1 MRVEQ
6 QSQNIIDVVKQS
18 IGPEEKSGAVLSQYT
33 TGAAGAAVE
42 KSSVSDNAKSVNLKD
57 ATYAK
62 PAAEDK
68 QTVAEEIEAS
78 ATLDA
83 EERKNQM
90 AVLSNT
96 TSPEDYAKMQ
106 EDGFS
111 LDDTTTNT
119 IVTETD
125 KIKAQLAKA
134 GVDISFFG
142 DDLDYEQMA
151 AITGSEALARQ
162 LAQAMKE
169 ADLPCTEENVRGVM
183 EVLSLAQTLQ
193 TPGDGAVKYMLDN
206 GMEPTIGN
214 LYKAEYSGSAAYQA
228 NPEAAVDMTMFSDQI
243 DAIIARAGLS
253 VDDTSKEAC
262 QWLLDNSV
270 PLNEENLAYYMEL
283 KNLSLP
289 VQAEALLGSAPR
301 QETLLG
307 QIKEIL
313 KEKGYGGL
321 DVDFEYIRPE
331 LGAAYAAFVD
341 RLRRELNPLGCS
353 VLVAL
358 APKTFAGQRG
368 LLYEAHDYAALGRAA
383 NGVLLMTYEWGYTAG
398 PPMAVAPLDKV
409 RQVVDYALT
418 EIPAE
423 KLFLGVPVYGYDW
436 PLPFREGVTRGGSV
450 SPQEALAL
458 ARRHGAEIRYDET
471 AQAPWFRYTAAGG
484 REHEV
489 WFEDARS
496 SYAKFRLAAE
506 KGLQGVGLWN
516 LMRPA
521 PQTYLALHGGFEI
534 EEVR

>member
-1 MRVEQ
+1 M
-6 QSQNIIDVVKQS
+6 
-18 IGPEEKSGAVLSQYT
+18 
-33 TGAAGAAVE
+33 
-42 KSSVSDNAKSVNLKD
+42 
-57 ATYAK
+57 
-62 PAAEDK
+62 
-68 QTVAEEIEAS
+68 
-78 ATLDA
+78 
-83 EERKNQM
+83 
-90 AVLSNT
+90 
-96 TSPEDYAKMQ
+96 
-106 EDGFS
+106 
-111 LDDTTTNT
+111 
-119 IVTETD
+119 
-125 KIKAQLAKA
+125 
-134 GVDISFFG
+134 
-142 DDLDYEQMA
+142 
-151 AITGSEALARQ
+151 
-162 LAQAMKE
+162 
-169 ADLPCTEENVRGVM
+169 
-183 EVLSLAQTLQ
+183 
-193 TPGDGAVKYMLDN
+193 
-206 GMEPTIGN
+206 
-214 LYKAEYSGSAAYQA
+214 
-228 NPEAAVDMTMFSDQI
+228 
-243 DAIIARAGLS
+243 
-253 VDDTSKEAC
+253 
-262 QWLLDNSV
+262 
-270 PLNEENLAYYMEL
+270 
-283 KNLSLP
+283 
-289 VQAEALLGSAPR
+289 
-301 QETLLG
+301 
-307 QIKEIL
+307 

-436 PLPFREGVTRGGSV
+436 PLPFREGVTRGESI

-471 AQAPWFRYTAAGG
+471 AQAPWFRYTAAEG

-534 EEVR
+534 EVMR

>member
-1 MRVEQ
+1 MKIHVVQKGETLFSIAQ
-6 QSQNIIDVVKQS
+6 QYGVSARLLQKLNEAPTDGTLVPGQTLVVLLPGKTHVVRRGDTVWSIAREHGLSTRELYQNNIFLQGQGALTPGEELILSLRDAGREGSLGVNGYAYPFINGDLLRQVLPYMTYATPFTYG
-18 IGPEEKSGAVLSQYT
+18 IGADGDLVPLRDEGILA
-33 TGAAGAAVE
+33 AAGQY
-42 KSSVSDNAKSVNLKD
+42 SVL
-57 ATYAK
+57 
-62 PAAEDK
+62 PW
-68 QTVAEEIEAS
+68 
-78 ATLDA
+78 
-83 EERKNQM
+83 M
-90 AVLSNT
+90 HLST
-96 TSPEDYAKMQ
+96 M
-106 EDGFS
+106 
-111 LDDTTTNT
+111 
-119 IVTETD
+119 
-125 KIKAQLAKA
+125 
-134 GVDISFFG
+134 
-142 DDLDYEQMA
+142 
-151 AITGSEALARQ
+151 
-162 LAQAMKE
+162 
-169 ADLPCTEENVRGVM
+169 TEEGR
-183 EVLSLAQTLQ
+183 
-193 TPGDGAVKYMLDN
+193 
-206 GMEPTIGN
+206 
-214 LYKAEYSGSAAYQA
+214 
-228 NPEAAVDMTMFSDQI
+228 FSS
-243 DAIIARAGLS
+243 ARAE
-253 VDDTSKEAC
+253 T
-262 QWLLDNSV
+262 
-270 PLNEENLAYYMEL
+270 
-283 KNLSLP
+283 
-289 VQAEALLGSAPR
+289 LLGSAPR

-341 RLRRELNPLGCS
+341 RLRRELNPLGYS

-358 APKTFAGQRG
+358 APKTFARQRG

-436 PLPFREGVTRGGSV
+436 PLPFREGVTRGESV

-521 PQTYLALHGGFEI
+521 PQTYLVLHGGFEI
-534 EEVR
+534 EVMR

>member
-1 MRVEQ
+1 MKIHVVQKGETLFSIAQ
-6 QSQNIIDVVKQS
+6 QYGVSARLLQKLNQAPTDGTLVPGQTLVVLLPERTHVVRRGDTVWSIAREHGISTRELYQNNIFLQGQGALIPGEELILSLQDVHREGSLGVNGYAYPFINGDLLRQVLPYMTYATPFTYG
-18 IGPEEKSGAVLSQYT
+18 IGADGGLVALRDEGILA
-33 TGAAGAAVE
+33 AAGQY
-42 KSSVSDNAKSVNLKD
+42 SVL
-57 ATYAK
+57 
-62 PAAEDK
+62 PW
-68 QTVAEEIEAS
+68 
-78 ATLDA
+78 
-83 EERKNQM
+83 M
-90 AVLSNT
+90 HLST
-96 TSPEDYAKMQ
+96 M
-106 EDGFS
+106 
-111 LDDTTTNT
+111 
-119 IVTETD
+119 
-125 KIKAQLAKA
+125 
-134 GVDISFFG
+134 
-142 DDLDYEQMA
+142 
-151 AITGSEALARQ
+151 
-162 LAQAMKE
+162 
-169 ADLPCTEENVRGVM
+169 TEEGRF
-183 EVLSLAQTLQ
+183 S
-193 TPGDGAVKYMLDN
+193 
-206 GMEPTIGN
+206 
-214 LYKAEYSGSAAYQA
+214 SA
-228 NPEAAVDMTMFSDQI
+228 
-243 DAIIARAGLS
+243 R
-253 VDDTSKEAC
+253 
-262 QWLLDNSV
+262 
-270 PLNEENLAYYMEL
+270 
-283 KNLSLP
+283 
-289 VQAEALLGSAPR
+289 AEALLGSASR

-358 APKTFAGQRG
+358 APKTSAGQRG

-418 EIPAE
+418 EISAE

-436 PLPFREGVTRGGSV
+436 PLPFREGVTRGESI

-471 AQAPWFRYTAAGG
+471 AQAPWFRYTAAEG

-534 EEVR
+534 EVMR

>member
-1 MRVEQ
+1 MKIHVVQKGETLFSIAQ
-6 QSQNIIDVVKQS
+6 QYGVSARLLQKLNQVPTDGALVPGQTLVVLLPGKTHVVRRGDTVWSIAREHGISTRELYQNNIFLQGQGALRPGEELILSLQDAHREGSLGVNGYAYPFINGDLLRQVLPYMTYATPFTYG
-18 IGPEEKSGAVLSQYT
+18 IGADGGLVALRDEGILA
-33 TGAAGAAVE
+33 AAGQY
-42 KSSVSDNAKSVNLKD
+42 SVL
-57 ATYAK
+57 
-62 PAAEDK
+62 PW
-68 QTVAEEIEAS
+68 
-78 ATLDA
+78 
-83 EERKNQM
+83 M
-90 AVLSNT
+90 HLST
-96 TSPEDYAKMQ
+96 M
-106 EDGFS
+106 
-111 LDDTTTNT
+111 
-119 IVTETD
+119 
-125 KIKAQLAKA
+125 
-134 GVDISFFG
+134 
-142 DDLDYEQMA
+142 
-151 AITGSEALARQ
+151 
-162 LAQAMKE
+162 
-169 ADLPCTEENVRGVM
+169 TEEGRF
-183 EVLSLAQTLQ
+183 S
-193 TPGDGAVKYMLDN
+193 
-206 GMEPTIGN
+206 
-214 LYKAEYSGSAAYQA
+214 SA
-228 NPEAAVDMTMFSDQI
+228 
-243 DAIIARAGLS
+243 R
-253 VDDTSKEAC
+253 
-262 QWLLDNSV
+262 
-270 PLNEENLAYYMEL
+270 
-283 KNLSLP
+283 
-289 VQAEALLGSAPR
+289 AEALLGSVPR

-307 QIKEIL
+307 QVKEIL

-358 APKTFAGQRG
+358 APKTSAGQRG

-436 PLPFREGVTRGGSV
+436 PLPFREGVTRGESV

-534 EEVR
+534 EVMR

>member
-1 MRVEQ
+1 MKIHVVQKGETLFSIAQ
-6 QSQNIIDVVKQS
+6 QYGVSARLLQKLNQAPTDGTLVPGQTLVVLLPERTHVVRRGDTVWSIAREHGISTRELYQNNIFLQGQGALIRGEELILSLQDVHREGSLGVNGYAYPFINGDLLRQVLPYMTYATPFTYG
-18 IGPEEKSGAVLSQYT
+18 IGADGGLVALRDEGILA
-33 TGAAGAAVE
+33 AAGQY
-42 KSSVSDNAKSVNLKD
+42 SVL
-57 ATYAK
+57 
-62 PAAEDK
+62 PW
-68 QTVAEEIEAS
+68 
-78 ATLDA
+78 
-83 EERKNQM
+83 M
-90 AVLSNT
+90 HLST
-96 TSPEDYAKMQ
+96 M
-106 EDGFS
+106 
-111 LDDTTTNT
+111 
-119 IVTETD
+119 
-125 KIKAQLAKA
+125 
-134 GVDISFFG
+134 
-142 DDLDYEQMA
+142 
-151 AITGSEALARQ
+151 
-162 LAQAMKE
+162 
-169 ADLPCTEENVRGVM
+169 TEEGRF
-183 EVLSLAQTLQ
+183 S
-193 TPGDGAVKYMLDN
+193 
-206 GMEPTIGN
+206 
-214 LYKAEYSGSAAYQA
+214 SA
-228 NPEAAVDMTMFSDQI
+228 
-243 DAIIARAGLS
+243 R
-253 VDDTSKEAC
+253 
-262 QWLLDNSV
+262 
-270 PLNEENLAYYMEL
+270 
-283 KNLSLP
+283 
-289 VQAEALLGSAPR
+289 AEALLGSVPR

-341 RLRRELNPLGCS
+341 RLRRELNSLGCS

-436 PLPFREGVTRGGSV
+436 PLPFREGVTRGESV

-496 SYAKFRLAAE
+496 SYAKLRLAAE

-534 EEVR
+534 EVMR

>member
-1 MRVEQ
+1 MKIHVVQKGETLFSIAQ
-6 QSQNIIDVVKQS
+6 QYGVSARLLQKLNQAPTDGTLVPGQTLVVLLPERTHVVRRGDTVWSIAREHGISTRELYQNNIFLQGQGALIPGEELILSLQDVHREGSLGVNGYAYPFINGDLLRQVLPYMTYATPFTYG
-18 IGPEEKSGAVLSQYT
+18 IGADGGLAALRDEGILA
-33 TGAAGAAVE
+33 AAGQY
-42 KSSVSDNAKSVNLKD
+42 SVL
-57 ATYAK
+57 
-62 PAAEDK
+62 PW
-68 QTVAEEIEAS
+68 
-78 ATLDA
+78 
-83 EERKNQM
+83 M
-90 AVLSNT
+90 HLST
-96 TSPEDYAKMQ
+96 M
-106 EDGFS
+106 
-111 LDDTTTNT
+111 
-119 IVTETD
+119 
-125 KIKAQLAKA
+125 
-134 GVDISFFG
+134 
-142 DDLDYEQMA
+142 
-151 AITGSEALARQ
+151 
-162 LAQAMKE
+162 
-169 ADLPCTEENVRGVM
+169 TEEGRF
-183 EVLSLAQTLQ
+183 S
-193 TPGDGAVKYMLDN
+193 
-206 GMEPTIGN
+206 
-214 LYKAEYSGSAAYQA
+214 SA
-228 NPEAAVDMTMFSDQI
+228 
-243 DAIIARAGLS
+243 R
-253 VDDTSKEAC
+253 
-262 QWLLDNSV
+262 
-270 PLNEENLAYYMEL
+270 
-283 KNLSLP
+283 
-289 VQAEALLGSAPR
+289 AEALLGSVPR

-331 LGAAYAAFVD
+331 LGAAYTTFVD

-436 PLPFREGVTRGGSV
+436 PLPFREGVTRGESV

-534 EEVR
+534 EVMR

>member
-1 MRVEQ
+1 MKIHVVQKGETLFSIAQ
-6 QSQNIIDVVKQS
+6 QYGVSARLLQKLNQAPTDGTLVPGQTLVVLLPERTHVVRRGDTVWSIAREHGISTRELYQNNIFLQGQGALIPGEELILSLQDVHREGSLGVNGYAYPFINGDLLRQVLPYMTYATPFTYG
-18 IGPEEKSGAVLSQYT
+18 IGADGGLVALRDEGILA
-33 TGAAGAAVE
+33 AAGQY
-42 KSSVSDNAKSVNLKD
+42 SVL
-57 ATYAK
+57 
-62 PAAEDK
+62 PW
-68 QTVAEEIEAS
+68 
-78 ATLDA
+78 
-83 EERKNQM
+83 M
-90 AVLSNT
+90 HLS
-96 TSPEDYAKMQ
+96 
-106 EDGFS
+106 
-111 LDDTTTNT
+111 T
-119 IVTETD
+119 I
-125 KIKAQLAKA
+125 
-134 GVDISFFG
+134 
-142 DDLDYEQMA
+142 
-151 AITGSEALARQ
+151 
-162 LAQAMKE
+162 
-169 ADLPCTEENVRGVM
+169 TEEGR
-183 EVLSLAQTLQ
+183 
-193 TPGDGAVKYMLDN
+193 
-206 GMEPTIGN
+206 
-214 LYKAEYSGSAAYQA
+214 
-228 NPEAAVDMTMFSDQI
+228 FSS
-243 DAIIARAGLS
+243 ARAE
-253 VDDTSKEAC
+253 V
-262 QWLLDNSV
+262 
-270 PLNEENLAYYMEL
+270 
-283 KNLSLP
+283 
-289 VQAEALLGSAPR
+289 LLGSAPR

-341 RLRRELNPLGCS
+341 RLRRELNSLGCS

-418 EIPAE
+418 EIPAD

-436 PLPFREGVTRGGSV
+436 PLPFREGVTRGESI

-471 AQAPWFRYTAAGG
+471 AQAPWFRYTAAEG

-534 EEVR
+534 EVMR

>member
-1 MRVEQ
+1 MKIHVVQKGETLFSIAQ
-6 QSQNIIDVVKQS
+6 QYGVSARLLQKLNQAPTDGTLVPGQTLVVLLPERTHVVRRGDTVWSIAREHGISTRELYQNNIFLQGQGALIPGEELILSLQDVHREGSLGVNGYAYPFINGDLLRQVLPYMTYATPFTYG
-18 IGPEEKSGAVLSQYT
+18 IGADGGLVALRDEGILA
-33 TGAAGAAVE
+33 AAGQY
-42 KSSVSDNAKSVNLKD
+42 SVL
-57 ATYAK
+57 
-62 PAAEDK
+62 PW
-68 QTVAEEIEAS
+68 
-78 ATLDA
+78 
-83 EERKNQM
+83 M
-90 AVLSNT
+90 HLST
-96 TSPEDYAKMQ
+96 M
-106 EDGFS
+106 
-111 LDDTTTNT
+111 
-119 IVTETD
+119 
-125 KIKAQLAKA
+125 
-134 GVDISFFG
+134 
-142 DDLDYEQMA
+142 
-151 AITGSEALARQ
+151 
-162 LAQAMKE
+162 
-169 ADLPCTEENVRGVM
+169 TEEGRF
-183 EVLSLAQTLQ
+183 S
-193 TPGDGAVKYMLDN
+193 
-206 GMEPTIGN
+206 
-214 LYKAEYSGSAAYQA
+214 SA
-228 NPEAAVDMTMFSDQI
+228 
-243 DAIIARAGLS
+243 R
-253 VDDTSKEAC
+253 
-262 QWLLDNSV
+262 
-270 PLNEENLAYYMEL
+270 
-283 KNLSLP
+283 
-289 VQAEALLGSAPR
+289 AEALLGSVPR
-301 QETLLG
+301 QETLLE

-358 APKTFAGQRG
+358 APKTSAGQRG

-436 PLPFREGVTRGGSV
+436 PLPFREGVTRGESV

-534 EEVR
+534 EVMR

>member
-1 MRVEQ
+1 MKIHVVQKGETLFSIAQ
-6 QSQNIIDVVKQS
+6 QYGVSARLLQKLNEAPADGTLVPGQTLVVLLPEKTHVVRRGDTVWSIAREHGLSTRELYQNNIFLQGQGALTPGEELILSLRDAGREGSLGVNGYAYPFINGDLLRQVLPYMTYATPFTYG
-18 IGPEEKSGAVLSQYT
+18 IGADGDLVPLWDEGILA
-33 TGAAGAAVE
+33 AAGQY
-42 KSSVSDNAKSVNLKD
+42 SVL
-57 ATYAK
+57 
-62 PAAEDK
+62 PW
-68 QTVAEEIEAS
+68 
-78 ATLDA
+78 
-83 EERKNQM
+83 M
-90 AVLSNT
+90 HLST
-96 TSPEDYAKMQ
+96 M
-106 EDGFS
+106 
-111 LDDTTTNT
+111 
-119 IVTETD
+119 
-125 KIKAQLAKA
+125 
-134 GVDISFFG
+134 
-142 DDLDYEQMA
+142 
-151 AITGSEALARQ
+151 
-162 LAQAMKE
+162 
-169 ADLPCTEENVRGVM
+169 TEEGR
-183 EVLSLAQTLQ
+183 
-193 TPGDGAVKYMLDN
+193 
-206 GMEPTIGN
+206 
-214 LYKAEYSGSAAYQA
+214 
-228 NPEAAVDMTMFSDQI
+228 FSS
-243 DAIIARAGLS
+243 ARAE
-253 VDDTSKEAC
+253 T
-262 QWLLDNSV
+262 
-270 PLNEENLAYYMEL
+270 
-283 KNLSLP
+283 
-289 VQAEALLGSAPR
+289 LLGSAPR

-341 RLRRELNPLGCS
+341 RLRRELNPLGYS

-358 APKTFAGQRG
+358 APKTFARQRG

-436 PLPFREGVTRGGSV
+436 PLPFREGVTRGESV

-521 PQTYLALHGGFEI
+521 PQTYLVLHGGFEI
-534 EEVR
+534 EVMR

>member
-1 MRVEQ
+1 MKIHVVQKGETLFSIAQ
-6 QSQNIIDVVKQS
+6 QYGVSARLLQKLNQVPPDGTLVPGQTLVVLLPEKTYVVRRGDTVWSIAREHGLSTRELYQNNIFLQGQGALTPGEELILSLRDTGREGSLGVNGYAYPFINGDLLRQVLPYMTYATPFTYG
-18 IGPEEKSGAVLSQYT
+18 IGADGDLVPLRDEGILA
-33 TGAAGAAVE
+33 AAGQY
-42 KSSVSDNAKSVNLKD
+42 SVL
-57 ATYAK
+57 
-62 PAAEDK
+62 PW
-68 QTVAEEIEAS
+68 
-78 ATLDA
+78 
-83 EERKNQM
+83 M
-90 AVLSNT
+90 HLST
-96 TSPEDYAKMQ
+96 M
-106 EDGFS
+106 
-111 LDDTTTNT
+111 
-119 IVTETD
+119 
-125 KIKAQLAKA
+125 
-134 GVDISFFG
+134 
-142 DDLDYEQMA
+142 
-151 AITGSEALARQ
+151 
-162 LAQAMKE
+162 
-169 ADLPCTEENVRGVM
+169 TEEGR
-183 EVLSLAQTLQ
+183 
-193 TPGDGAVKYMLDN
+193 
-206 GMEPTIGN
+206 
-214 LYKAEYSGSAAYQA
+214 
-228 NPEAAVDMTMFSDQI
+228 FSS
-243 DAIIARAGLS
+243 ARAE
-253 VDDTSKEAC
+253 T
-262 QWLLDNSV
+262 
-270 PLNEENLAYYMEL
+270 
-283 KNLSLP
+283 
-289 VQAEALLGSAPR
+289 LLGSAPR

-341 RLRRELNPLGCS
+341 RLRRELNPLGYS

-418 EIPAE
+418 EIAAE

-436 PLPFREGVTRGGSV
+436 PLPFREGVTRGESV

-521 PQTYLALHGGFEI
+521 PQTYLVLHGGFEI
-534 EEVR
+534 EVMR

>member
-1 MRVEQ
+1 MKIHVVQKGETLFSIAQ
-6 QSQNIIDVVKQS
+6 QYGVSARLLQKLNQAPTDGTLVPGQTLVVLLPERTHVVRRGDTVWSIAREHGISTRELYQNNIFLQGQGALIPGEELILSLQDVHREGSLGVNGYAYPFINGDLLRQVLPYMTYATPFTYG
-18 IGPEEKSGAVLSQYT
+18 IGANGGLVALRDEGILA
-33 TGAAGAAVE
+33 AAGQY
-42 KSSVSDNAKSVNLKD
+42 SVL
-57 ATYAK
+57 
-62 PAAEDK
+62 PW
-68 QTVAEEIEAS
+68 
-78 ATLDA
+78 
-83 EERKNQM
+83 M
-90 AVLSNT
+90 HLST
-96 TSPEDYAKMQ
+96 M
-106 EDGFS
+106 
-111 LDDTTTNT
+111 
-119 IVTETD
+119 
-125 KIKAQLAKA
+125 
-134 GVDISFFG
+134 
-142 DDLDYEQMA
+142 
-151 AITGSEALARQ
+151 
-162 LAQAMKE
+162 
-169 ADLPCTEENVRGVM
+169 TEEGRF
-183 EVLSLAQTLQ
+183 S
-193 TPGDGAVKYMLDN
+193 
-206 GMEPTIGN
+206 
-214 LYKAEYSGSAAYQA
+214 SA
-228 NPEAAVDMTMFSDQI
+228 
-243 DAIIARAGLS
+243 R
-253 VDDTSKEAC
+253 
-262 QWLLDNSV
+262 
-270 PLNEENLAYYMEL
+270 
-283 KNLSLP
+283 
-289 VQAEALLGSAPR
+289 AEALLGSVPR

-341 RLRRELNPLGCS
+341 RLRRELNPLGYS
-353 VLVAL
+353 ILVAL

-423 KLFLGVPVYGYDW
+423 KLFLGVPIYGYDW
-436 PLPFREGVTRGGSV
+436 PLPFREGVTRGESV

-471 AQAPWFRYTAAGG
+471 AQAPWFRYTATGG

-534 EEVR
+534 EVMR

>member
-1 MRVEQ
+1 MKIHVVQKGETLFSIAQ
-6 QSQNIIDVVKQS
+6 QYGVSARLLQKLNQAPTDGALVPGQTLVVLLPERTHVVRRGDTVWSIAREHGISTRELYQNNIFLQGQGALTPGEELILSLQDVHREGSLGVNGYAYPFINGDLLRQVLPYMTYATPFTYG
-18 IGPEEKSGAVLSQYT
+18 IGADGGLVPLRDEGILA
-33 TGAAGAAVE
+33 AAGQY
-42 KSSVSDNAKSVNLKD
+42 SVL
-57 ATYAK
+57 
-62 PAAEDK
+62 PW
-68 QTVAEEIEAS
+68 
-78 ATLDA
+78 
-83 EERKNQM
+83 M
-90 AVLSNT
+90 HLST
-96 TSPEDYAKMQ
+96 M
-106 EDGFS
+106 
-111 LDDTTTNT
+111 
-119 IVTETD
+119 
-125 KIKAQLAKA
+125 
-134 GVDISFFG
+134 
-142 DDLDYEQMA
+142 
-151 AITGSEALARQ
+151 
-162 LAQAMKE
+162 
-169 ADLPCTEENVRGVM
+169 TEEGR
-183 EVLSLAQTLQ
+183 
-193 TPGDGAVKYMLDN
+193 
-206 GMEPTIGN
+206 
-214 LYKAEYSGSAAYQA
+214 
-228 NPEAAVDMTMFSDQI
+228 FSS
-243 DAIIARAGLS
+243 ARAE
-253 VDDTSKEAC
+253 T
-262 QWLLDNSV
+262 
-270 PLNEENLAYYMEL
+270 
-283 KNLSLP
+283 
-289 VQAEALLGSAPR
+289 LLGSAPR

-341 RLRRELNPLGCS
+341 RLRRELNPLGYS

-436 PLPFREGVTRGGSV
+436 PLPFREGVTRGESV

-521 PQTYLALHGGFEI
+521 PQTYLVLHGGFEI
-534 EEVR
+534 EVMR

>member
-1 MRVEQ
+1 MKIHVVQKGETLFSIAQ
-6 QSQNIIDVVKQS
+6 QYGVSARLLQKLNEAPADGTLVPGQTLVVLLPEKTHVVRRGDTVWSIAREHGISTRELYQNNIFLQGQGALIPGEELILSLQDVHREGSLGVNGYAYPFINGDLLRQVLPYMTYATPFTYG
-18 IGPEEKSGAVLSQYT
+18 IGAEGSLVALRDEGILA
-33 TGAAGAAVE
+33 AAGQY
-42 KSSVSDNAKSVNLKD
+42 SVL
-57 ATYAK
+57 
-62 PAAEDK
+62 PW
-68 QTVAEEIEAS
+68 
-78 ATLDA
+78 
-83 EERKNQM
+83 M
-90 AVLSNT
+90 HLST
-96 TSPEDYAKMQ
+96 M
-106 EDGFS
+106 
-111 LDDTTTNT
+111 
-119 IVTETD
+119 
-125 KIKAQLAKA
+125 
-134 GVDISFFG
+134 
-142 DDLDYEQMA
+142 
-151 AITGSEALARQ
+151 
-162 LAQAMKE
+162 
-169 ADLPCTEENVRGVM
+169 TEEGRF
-183 EVLSLAQTLQ
+183 S
-193 TPGDGAVKYMLDN
+193 
-206 GMEPTIGN
+206 
-214 LYKAEYSGSAAYQA
+214 SA
-228 NPEAAVDMTMFSDQI
+228 
-243 DAIIARAGLS
+243 R
-253 VDDTSKEAC
+253 
-262 QWLLDNSV
+262 
-270 PLNEENLAYYMEL
+270 
-283 KNLSLP
+283 
-289 VQAEALLGSAPR
+289 AEALLKNNAR

-358 APKTFAGQRG
+358 APKTSAGQRG

-436 PLPFREGVTRGGSV
+436 PLPFREGVTRGESV

-471 AQAPWFRYTAAGG
+471 AQAPWFRYTAAEG

-534 EEVR
+534 EVMR

>member
-1 MRVEQ
+1 MKIHVVQKGETLFSIAQ
-6 QSQNIIDVVKQS
+6 QYGVSARLLQKLNQVPPDGTLVPGQTLVVLLPEKTYVVRRGDTVWSIAREHGLSTRELYQNNIFLQGQGALTPGEELILSLRDAGREGSLGVNGYAYPFINGDLLRQVLPYMTYATPFTYG
-18 IGPEEKSGAVLSQYT
+18 IGADGDLVPLRDEGILA
-33 TGAAGAAVE
+33 AAGQY
-42 KSSVSDNAKSVNLKD
+42 SVL
-57 ATYAK
+57 
-62 PAAEDK
+62 PW
-68 QTVAEEIEAS
+68 
-78 ATLDA
+78 
-83 EERKNQM
+83 M
-90 AVLSNT
+90 HLST
-96 TSPEDYAKMQ
+96 M
-106 EDGFS
+106 
-111 LDDTTTNT
+111 
-119 IVTETD
+119 
-125 KIKAQLAKA
+125 
-134 GVDISFFG
+134 
-142 DDLDYEQMA
+142 
-151 AITGSEALARQ
+151 
-162 LAQAMKE
+162 
-169 ADLPCTEENVRGVM
+169 TEEGRF
-183 EVLSLAQTLQ
+183 S
-193 TPGDGAVKYMLDN
+193 
-206 GMEPTIGN
+206 
-214 LYKAEYSGSAAYQA
+214 SA
-228 NPEAAVDMTMFSDQI
+228 
-243 DAIIARAGLS
+243 R
-253 VDDTSKEAC
+253 
-262 QWLLDNSV
+262 
-270 PLNEENLAYYMEL
+270 
-283 KNLSLP
+283 
-289 VQAEALLGSAPR
+289 AEALLGSVPR

-341 RLRRELNPLGCS
+341 RLRRELNPLGYS

-418 EIPAE
+418 EIAAE

-436 PLPFREGVTRGGSV
+436 PLPFREGVTRGESV

-521 PQTYLALHGGFEI
+521 PQTYLVLHGGFEI
-534 EEVR
+534 EVMR

>member
-1 MRVEQ
+1 MKIHVVQKGETLFSIAQ
-6 QSQNIIDVVKQS
+6 QYGVSARLLQRLNQAPTDGTLVPGQTLVVLLPERTHVVRRGDTVWSIAREHGISTRELYQNNIFLQGQGALIPGEELILSLQDVHREGSLGVNGYAYPFINGDLLRQVLPYMTYATPFTYG
-18 IGPEEKSGAVLSQYT
+18 IGADGGLVPLRDEGILA
-33 TGAAGAAVE
+33 AAGQY
-42 KSSVSDNAKSVNLKD
+42 SVL
-57 ATYAK
+57 
-62 PAAEDK
+62 PW
-68 QTVAEEIEAS
+68 
-78 ATLDA
+78 
-83 EERKNQM
+83 M
-90 AVLSNT
+90 HLST
-96 TSPEDYAKMQ
+96 M
-106 EDGFS
+106 
-111 LDDTTTNT
+111 
-119 IVTETD
+119 
-125 KIKAQLAKA
+125 
-134 GVDISFFG
+134 
-142 DDLDYEQMA
+142 
-151 AITGSEALARQ
+151 
-162 LAQAMKE
+162 
-169 ADLPCTEENVRGVM
+169 TEEGRF
-183 EVLSLAQTLQ
+183 S
-193 TPGDGAVKYMLDN
+193 
-206 GMEPTIGN
+206 
-214 LYKAEYSGSAAYQA
+214 SA
-228 NPEAAVDMTMFSDQI
+228 
-243 DAIIARAGLS
+243 R
-253 VDDTSKEAC
+253 
-262 QWLLDNSV
+262 
-270 PLNEENLAYYMEL
+270 
-283 KNLSLP
+283 
-289 VQAEALLGSAPR
+289 AEALLGSASR

-358 APKTFAGQRG
+358 APKTSAGQRG
-368 LLYEAHDYAALGRAA
+368 LLYEGHDYAALGRAA

-436 PLPFREGVTRGGSV
+436 PLPFREGVTRGESV

-534 EEVR
+534 EVMR